1 MERPMML
8 FALGSLLASPAQA
21 APGKMNPEKMK
32 QISEV
37 VFENYPPRAL
47 RNGEQG
53 SVYFTVTLDKDAHPT
68 ACQVTY
74 GSGHPLLDQE
84 TCDLIVQHAV
94 FNSVKDKNGRATKS
108 THEGVVNWRIP
119 GMAPPP
125 VTPVPLTAQ
134 TKPEKQICKRNVR
147 NGTLAGV
154 QRTCMTAREWA
165 RLRDEDLQQWDALQG
180 RQGFTNPN
188 EPDLGL
194 GAAPPV
200 QPIEGEG
207 PE

>member
-1 MERPMML
+1 MDLLGDVAEEGRDAHQARGLGPGKFARGQAPTVLLARLPAPLRCHEELSRRRHKRRPPRRKVVFCSRRRRVMERPMML

-94 FNSVKDKNGRATKS
+94 FNSVKDKNGHATKS

-125 VTPVPLTAQ
+125 V
-134 TKPEKQICKRNVR
+134 
-147 NGTLAGV
+147 
-154 QRTCMTAREWA
+154 
-165 RLRDEDLQQWDALQG
+165 
-180 RQGFTNPN
+180 
-188 EPDLGL
+188 
-194 GAAPPV
+194 
-200 QPIEGEG
+200 
-207 PE
+207 